1 MALPI
6 HPGCQRARPVLG
18 AKRKELPEDCRPAYE
33 AGATIEELSV
43 KHGVSSMTMRMHL
56 LRLGTEMRPAGVP
69 PGKYLL
75 SVPPDFVER
84 FNAPMTIGNLCLH
97 YDVTYG
103 VVQRWM
109 KEADL
114 HRTRGEARHIAAA
127 RERAGRQE
135 TAAGDEEVKLVGHFL
150 RFSWD
155 REVDHHLD
163 DKQAALDA
171 IIADETARGGSGFPP
186 IGAR

>member
-56 LRLGTEMRPAGVP
+56 LRLGAEMRPAGVP

-84 FNAPMTIGNLCLH
+84 FNAPMLLADLCLH

-103 VVQRWM
+103 VVQRWI

-114 HRTRGEARHIAAA
+114 HRTRGEATRIAAA
-127 RERAGRQE
+127 RSRAAMQE
-135 TAAGDEEVKLVGHFL
+135 TATGGEEVKFVGHFR

-155 REVDHHLD
+155 REVDHHFD

-171 IIADETARGGSGFPP
+171 IIAEEAARRGSGFP
-186 IGAR
+186 ARAAR